1 MCGICERIQMI
12 QNHTNPYFVM
22 ELETGYVVMGD
33 HQRIHGYTLFLCK
46 HHVHELHQL
55 DLTLRTKHLT
65 EMCIVSEAV
74 HRAFH
79 ADKMNIES
87 LGNGETHL
95 HWHLFPRIHGDTHVP
110 GPVWWLPK
118 EELWNDQ
125 FRPNNEDL
133 VRLIEELRTELT
145 KLLTSSFSNA

>member
-12 QNHTNPYFVM
+12 QDHTNPYFVM

-33 HQRIHGYTLFLCK
+33 HQRNQGYTLFLCK
-46 HHVHELHQL
+46 LHVHELHQL
-55 DLTLRTKHLT
+55 DLSFRSKHLT
-65 EMCIVSEAV
+65 EMSVVSEAV

-79 ADKMNIES
+79 ADKLNIES

-110 GPVWWLPK
+110 EPVWWLPK
-118 EELWNDQ
+118 EELWDDQ
-125 FRPNNEDL
+125 FRPTNEEL
-133 VRLIEELRTELT
+133 RGLIETLRTELT
-145 KLLTSSFSNA
+145 NLLTSFSNA

>member
-55 DLTLRTKHLT
+55 DLTFRTKHLT
-65 EMCIVSEAV
+65 EMSIVSEAV

-79 ADKMNIES
+79 ADKMNMDE
-87 LGNGETHL
+87 L
-95 HWHLFPRIHGDTHVP
+95 H
-110 GPVWWLPK
+110 
-118 EELWNDQ
+118 
-125 FRPNNEDL
+125 
-133 VRLIEELRTELT
+133 TELT
-145 KLLTSSFSNA
+145 KLLTSSISNA

>member
-46 HHVHELHQL
+46 LHVHELHQL
-55 DLTLRTKHLT
+55 DLSFRSKHLT
-65 EMCIVSEAV
+65 EMSVVSEAV
-74 HRAFH
+74 NRAFH

-87 LGNGETHL
+87 LGI
-95 HWHLFPRIHGDTHVP
+95 R
-110 GPVWWLPK
+110 
-118 EELWNDQ
+118 
-125 FRPNNEDL
+125 
-133 VRLIEELRTELT
+133 
-145 KLLTSSFSNA
+145 